1 MRKNENIDLQI
12 ISTCL
17 FIIATFISLSITY
30 DEKLKSEDKNGFYT
44 KDDALNI
51 SFNNRLLFLVAVLI
65 SFYVAINNYLKT
77 ETNREK
83 YKSGIL
89 LISSILTII
98 TSLLVLYVSYLN
110 KKENTLNSSDIQNTL
125 I

>member
-51 SFNNRLLFLVAVLI
+51 SFNNRLLFLVAVLKKFMI
-65 SFYVAINNYLKT
+65 
-77 ETNREK
+77 
-83 YKSGIL
+83 
-89 LISSILTII
+89 
-98 TSLLVLYVSYLN
+98 VLYTVQNSFSLN
-110 KKENTLNSSDIQNTL
+110 KSL
-125 I
+125 